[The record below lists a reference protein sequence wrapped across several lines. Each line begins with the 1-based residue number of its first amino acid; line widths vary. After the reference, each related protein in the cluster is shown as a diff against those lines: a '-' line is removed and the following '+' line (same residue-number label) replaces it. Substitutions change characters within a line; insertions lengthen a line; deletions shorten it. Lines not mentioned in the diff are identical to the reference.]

1 MLLRATFMFPL
12 SRVDLGKAGVP
23 SKLPAKI
30 SLLSSVPTGF

>member
-12 SRVDLGKAGVP
+12 SRVDLGKAGVL